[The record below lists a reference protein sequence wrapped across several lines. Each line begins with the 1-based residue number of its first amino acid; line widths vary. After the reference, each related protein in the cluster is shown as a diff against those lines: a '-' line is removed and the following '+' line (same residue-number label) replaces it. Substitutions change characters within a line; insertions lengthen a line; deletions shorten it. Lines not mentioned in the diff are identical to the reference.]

1 MRAILQFTG
10 YEVDLRPF
18 VTNRHPALLLLAN
31 NTLLGHTLA
40 ELTEAGVTELVLI
53 GSGLEQV
60 TAWLA
65 AQWPG
70 LPVSVVGSVAG
81 AMVAS
86 TGSAAVFLLTAH
98 TAFDIRWASFTVAT
112 ADFIYW
118 PSETA
123 GATGVY
129 WFRSGQ
135 QAAQVVGKTAVWS
148 DLPQLTAA
156 AGLCVEQQAPDFCAP
171 VDSVA
176 TWLHAN
182 ERLLGL
188 GFASEDA
195 IERGYGEEFTVLP
208 PVFVAETAVVE
219 KCVIGPF
226 VAIGPDAVVRESV
239 LTNCLIDAEA
249 QVENAVLDRSVVGWG
264 GIINGRKR
272 TVLLNDGEEIRD

>member
-1 MRAILQFTG
+1 MRAILKFTG

-18 VTNRHPALLLLAN
+18 ATNRHPALLPLAN
-31 NTLLGHTLA
+31 STLLGHTVA
-40 ELTEAGVTELVLI
+40 ELTEAGVTELVLV
-53 GSGLEQV
+53 GSGLGTV
-60 TAWLA
+60 MGWLA
-65 AQWPG
+65 AERPELRVIMAG
-70 LPVSVVGSVAG
+70 SVVAG
-81 AMVAS
+81 MGE
-86 TGSAAVFLLTAH
+86 TAVFLLTAH
-98 TAFDIRWASFTVAT
+98 TAFDIRWASFAASK
-112 ADFIYW
+112 ADFIHW
-118 PSETA
+118 PSETT

-129 WFRSGQ
+129 WFRSGK
-135 QAAQVVGKTAVWS
+135 QAAQMVGQTAVWQ
-148 DLPQLTAA
+148 DFPQLAAA
-156 AGLCVEQQAPDFCAP
+156 AGMRVEQQAPDFCAP

-239 LTNCLIDAEA
+239 LTNCIIDTEA
-249 QVENAVLDRSVVGWG
+249 LVENVVLDRSVVGRG
-264 GIINGRKR
+264 GVINGRKQSL
-272 TVLLNDGEEIRD
+272 LLNDDEVLGD

>member
-1 MRAILQFTG
+1 MRAILKFTG

-18 VTNRHPALLLLAN
+18 VTNRHPALLPLAN
-31 NTLLGHTLA
+31 STLLGHTVA
-40 ELTEAGVTELVLI
+40 ELAEAGVTELVLV
-53 GSGLEQV
+53 GSGLGQV
-60 TAWLA
+60 AAWLGTA
-65 AQWPG
+65 WPG
-70 LPVSVVGSVAG
+70 LRVIVAGSVAAG
-81 AMVAS
+81 MGE
-86 TGSAAVFLLTAH
+86 TAVFLLTAH
-98 TAFDIRWASFTVAT
+98 TAFDIRWASFAASK
-112 ADFIYW
+112 ADFIHW
-118 PSETA
+118 PSEEA

-129 WFRSGQ
+129 WFRSGK
-135 QAAQVVGKTAVWS
+135 QAARVMGQTAVWQ
-148 DLPQLTAA
+148 DFPQLAAA
-156 AGLCVEQQAPDFCAP
+156 AGVRVEQQAPDFCAP

-239 LTNCLIDAEA
+239 LTNCIIDAEA
-249 QVENAVLDRSVVGWG
+249 QVENVVLDRSIVGKG
-264 GIINGRKR
+264 GVINGRKQSL
-272 TVLLNDGEEIRD
+272 LLNDDEVAGD